1 MPERAHPPLF
11 TPRHTGLLYLLL
23 IAGGL
28 TAEFFV
34 RQSLLVPGD
43 PDATARALRT
53 APGLFRLGLGADLVM
68 LLCDTALAVAFYQL
82 LRPVHSGIALLAAAF
97 RLVHAAVLA
106 ANLMHHAAPLQILL
120 EGAALGTPLET
131 LAYLRLSEHAQ
142 GYLLAQVFFGIHCL
156 LLGRLLTRGSLVKP
170 VFGWLLL
177 AGGAGYLLESAQ
189 RLLLPGYETLSAPGV
204 ALAGISEILLAIA
217 LLFAGRRATV
227 HPAP

>member
-1 MPERAHPPLF
+1 MPERAQPPLF
-11 TPRHTGLLYLLL
+11 TSRHTGLLYLLL

-43 PDATARALRT
+43 PSATAEALLA

-68 LLCDTALAVAFYQL
+68 LLCDTALAIAFYQL
-82 LRPVHSGIALLAAAF
+82 LRPVHSGLALLAAAF

-120 EGAALGTPLET
+120 EGAALGNSLET
-131 LAYLRLSEHAQ
+131 LAYLRLSEHAT
-142 GYLLAQVFFGIHCL
+142 GYLLAQVFFGVHCL
-156 LLGRLLTRGSLVKP
+156 LLGRLLSHGTLVRP
-170 VFGWLLL
+170 LFGWLLL

-189 RLLLPGYETLSAPGV
+189 RLLLPGFESFSAPGV
-204 ALAGISEILLAIA
+204 ALAGISEILLAFA
-217 LLFAGRRATV
+217 LLLRKAD
-227 HPAP
+227 PSP